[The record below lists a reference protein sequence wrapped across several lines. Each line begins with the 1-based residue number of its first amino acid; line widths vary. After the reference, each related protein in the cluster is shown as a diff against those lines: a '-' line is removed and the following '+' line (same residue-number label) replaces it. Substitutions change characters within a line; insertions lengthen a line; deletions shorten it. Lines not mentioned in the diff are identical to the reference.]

1 MSSPLDPTPSGK
13 IVAFPEAAI
22 RHHRAPAARGTR
34 AGAIAMALL
43 AAALVLGLGVL
54 GNAWWTARRLA
65 DRIGRVAGAFA
76 LPETSRPVRP
86 SEAGRSLNILVA
98 GLDGE
103 QRTANAQ
110 GARSDA
116 VMVLHISADRRHAWV
131 VSVPRDAWV
140 LVPGR
145 GTRKLN
151 AAYSIGGPAL
161 FVQTMEQLTH
171 LRMDHLVVVDWT
183 GLRLLTDALGGVPVS
198 LLTPATARADSSRG
212 DVALEFDGNTALPWV
227 SERKHLRGGDF
238 DRVKR
243 QQYFVRAVFRRLSD
257 RNTLSDPVA
266 LRALATSLGNGVRV
280 DTGFTTDEMLRLAV
294 SLRSLRPEQVTFLTA
309 PIAGTGMEGDASVV
323 YYNDDHGARLWS
335 AMARDRMDTFMA
347 AHARLV
353 TAEHVR

>member
-1 MSSPLDPTPSGK
+1 MSSPLDLTPSGK
-13 IVAFPEAAI
+13 IIAFPEAAI
-22 RHHRAPAARGTR
+22 RHRHATAARGSR
-34 AGAIAMALL
+34 AGAIVMALL
-43 AAALVLGLGVL
+43 AVVLVLGLGIL
-54 GNAWWTARRLA
+54 SGTWWTARRVA
-65 DRIGRVAGAFA
+65 DRIGRVSGAFA
-76 LPETSRPVRP
+76 LPEASRPARP

-103 QRTANAQ
+103 QRTASAH

-116 VMVLHISADRRHAWV
+116 VMVLHLTADRSHAWV

-140 LVPGR
+140 PVPGR

-151 AAYSIGGPAL
+151 AAYSLGGPAL

-183 GLRLLTDALGGVPVS
+183 GLRQLTDALGGVPVS
-198 LLTPATARADSSRG
+198 LLTPATVRADSSRG

-227 SERKHLRGGDF
+227 SERKHLAGGDF

-243 QQYFVRAVFRRLSD
+243 QQYFVRALFRRLSD
-257 RNTLSDPVA
+257 HNTLSDPAA
-266 LRALATSLGNGVRV
+266 LRALATSLGDGVRV
-280 DTGFTTDEMLRLAV
+280 DTGFSTDEMLRLAA
-294 SLRSLRPEQVTFLTA
+294 SLRVLRPDQVTFLTA

-323 YYNDDHGARLWS
+323 YVDGDHGAELWN
-335 AMARDRMDTFMA
+335 AMAHDRMDEFTV